1 VNDPERWADG
11 HADPVVRSLFAAGA
25 EEEPSPALVARVLAP
40 LGAVAATAAAT
51 AGSLAPAAGT
61 GAGGAAGGGAAG
73 TLAASSVPAGL
84 GGSTLLVALKWAGIA
99 SIGSAIGVGTV
110 AAVKSR
116 PDEHAGATATAGV
129 VSAAS
134 APIAPSAT
142 QATPTAHAE
151 GAFTASAPVDPSAA
165 PSASGAAEGARPSA
179 TMGNPAR
186 PVASAEERRL
196 RLGDEA
202 LLIDDARRSI
212 TRGDAGAALRTLDT
226 HRRLHPRPL
235 LAPEALY
242 LEMRAHELRG
252 HHDAAQKLATRL
264 LAAYPNGV
272 HAARARALLEA
283 RDP

>member
-1 VNDPERWADG
+1 MNDPERWVDG

-40 LGAVAATAAAT
+40 LGAVAATASAT
-51 AGSLAPAAGT
+51 AGSFTPAAGT
-61 GAGGAAGGGAAG
+61 GAGGAASGGAVG
-73 TLAASSVPAGL
+73 TFAASSVPAGL

-99 SIGSAIGVGTV
+99 SVGSAIGVGTV
-110 AAVKSR
+110 TAVTSQQGG
-116 PDEHAGATATAGV
+116 HADVTATARV
-129 VSAAS
+129 MSS
-134 APIAPSAT
+134 APIAPSAA
-142 QATPTAHAE
+142 QATPTAHAV
-151 GAFTASAPVDPSAA
+151 GGFTASAPVDLSAA
-165 PSASGAAEGARPSA
+165 PIASGAAERARPSA
-179 TMGNPAR
+179 TRGTPAR

-212 TRGDAGAALRTLDT
+212 AQGDAGAALRTLDT
-226 HRRLHPRPL
+226 HRRRHPRPL

-252 HHDAAQKLATRL
+252 HYDAAQKLAARL